1 MSEINQ
7 ALADLASKKQ
17 TTAQLQRAEI
27 PSLPSSKP
35 FLWIVVGFSL
45 SLAVGGWA
53 VTQSTSMQEAPITT
67 MAVSAPNVAPLQAA
81 ATLSPTLKTP
91 PAELLTPV
99 EPFSADATA
108 QKKPEQQKNM
118 SAHKQSDEKRALP
131 TRPVVQEKSTTTKP
145 AAMAATAAEKP
156 QATRAKSNNAS
167 DPVAPSATMVI
178 EQVELTPA
186 QLAEKSVSRAEKA
199 LDAGDLQTALS
210 SYNEALRY
218 TANDEMTRQKLAT
231 LYFGKGDNRKAYE
244 LLQTGINLNPEG
256 ETLRL
261 ALAKMLLKADQDDAA
276 LSPLLALSAAP
287 SKDYL
292 AMRAAL
298 AQKLKKDEIA
308 LESYQQ
314 LIQLDSDNARWW
326 LGVAI
331 QQERAMQLKDAKVS
345 YQTALQKMGISSQSQ
360 RFIQERLK
368 VLQELESV
376 Q

>member
-7 ALADLASKKQ
+7 ALAELASKKT

-27 PSLPSSKP
+27 PRLPSSKP
-35 FLWIVVGFSL
+35 LLWIVVGFSL

-53 VTQSTSMQEAPITT
+53 VTQSSTQQAARTT
-67 MAVSAPNVAPLQAA
+67 MAVSAPSAAPTQTAA
-81 ATLSPTLKTP
+81 PLSPTLKTP
-91 PAELLTPV
+91 PAELLVPTGPLSTV
-99 EPFSADATA
+99 ATA

-118 SAHKQSDEKRALP
+118 SAHKQADDKRAQP
-131 TRPVVQEKSTTTKP
+131 TRPIVPEKNTANKP
-145 AAMAATAAEKP
+145 AAMAVKAVEKP
-156 QATRAKSNNAS
+156 QATSEKSNNAI
-167 DPVAPSATMVI
+167 PLAAPIATMVI

-186 QLAEKSVSRAEKA
+186 QLADKSVSRAEKA

-218 TANDEMTRQKLAT
+218 TAHDEMTRQKLAT
-231 LYFGKGDNRKAYE
+231 LYFSKGENRKAYQ

>member
-27 PSLPSSKP
+27 PRLPSSKP

-53 VTQSTSMQEAPITT
+53 VTQSTSMQEAPLTT
-67 MAVSAPNVAPLQAA
+67 MAVSAAPTQAA

-91 PAELLTPV
+91 PAELLTPA

-118 SAHKQSDEKRALP
+118 SAHKQADDKRAQT
-131 TRPVVQEKSTTTKP
+131 TRPVVQEKSSTTKP
-145 AAMAATAAEKP
+145 IAMSVKAAEKP
-156 QATRAKSNNAS
+156 QAPSAKSNNAS

-261 ALAKMLLKADQDDAA
+261 ALAKMLLKADQEEAA

>member
-17 TTAQLQRAEI
+17 TAAQLQRAEI
-27 PSLPSSKP
+27 PHLPSSKP
-35 FLWIVVGFSL
+35 FLWITLGFSL

-53 VTQSTSMQEAPITT
+53 VTQSTSMQEAPITH
-67 MAVSAPNVAPLQAA
+67 MAVSAAPTQAA
-81 ATLSPTLKTP
+81 ATLSPTLKMP
-91 PAELLTPV
+91 SAELLTPA
-99 EPFSADATA
+99 EPFSAVPTA

-118 SAHKQSDEKRALP
+118 SAHKQADEKRALP
-131 TRPVVQEKSTTTKP
+131 TRQVVQEKSTTKP

-167 DPVAPSATMVI
+167 APAAPSATMVI

-261 ALAKMLLKADQDDAA
+261 ALAKMLLKADQEEAA

-287 SKDYL
+287 SQDYL

-331 QQERAMQLKDAKVS
+331 QQERALQLKDAQVS
-345 YQTALQKMGISSQSQ
+345 YQAALQKMGISSQSQ

>member
-1 MSEINQ
+1 MESYLSEINQ
-7 ALADLASKKQ
+7 ALAELASKKQ

-27 PSLPSSKP
+27 PHLPSSKP
-35 FLWIVVGFSL
+35 FLWLVVGFSL

-53 VTQSTSMQEAPITT
+53 VTQSSTQQPALINS
-67 MAVSAPNVAPLQAA
+67 MAVSAPTVAPIQPA

-91 PAELLTPV
+91 PTELLTQS
-99 EPFSADATA
+99 EPALSVAAP
-108 QKKPEQQKNM
+108 QKKTE
-118 SAHKQSDEKRALP
+118 EKRP
-131 TRPVVQEKSTTTKP
+131 VPSIRPVIQEKSSTSKP
-145 AAMAATAAEKP
+145 AVMTVKAEEKTPRATIASESEP
-156 QATRAKSNNAS
+156 SNVS
-167 DPVAPSATMVI
+167 MVI

-261 ALAKMLLKADQDDAA
+261 ALAKMLLKADQEDAA

-287 SKDYL
+287 SQDYL

-298 AQKLKKDEIA
+298 AQKMKKDEIA